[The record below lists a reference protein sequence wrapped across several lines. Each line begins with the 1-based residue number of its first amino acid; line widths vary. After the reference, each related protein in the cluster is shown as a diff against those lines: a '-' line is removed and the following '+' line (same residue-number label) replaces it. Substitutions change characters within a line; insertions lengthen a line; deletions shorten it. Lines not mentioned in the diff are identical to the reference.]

1 MAPVSATPTKVKKA
15 APKKPSE
22 HPQYKEMI
30 AAAIAALA
38 NRSGSSK
45 IAISKYI
52 SANYKVGDRHE
63 SLLRSALL
71 RGLKAGALVKK
82 SGVGCSG
89 SFKLAA
95 AVKKPAAKKPAAKK
109 PAVKKPAAKKA
120 AAKKTATPKKKA
132 APKKKTAAAKKSTPK
147 KKPVAAKKK
156 PVAKKATPKKAK
168 K

>member
-1 MAPVSATPTKVKKA
+1 MSPAATPTKAKKAA
-15 APKKPSE
+15 APKKPSA
-22 HPQYKEMI
+22 HPEYKVMI
-30 AAAIAALA
+30 ASAITALA

-45 IAISKYI
+45 VAISKYI

-63 SLLRSALL
+63 SLLKMALL
-71 RGLKAGALVKK
+71 RGLKSGALVKK

-109 PAVKKPAAKKA
+109 PAAKKPAAKK
-120 AAKKTATPKKKA
+120 TGTPKKKV
-132 APKKKTAAAKKSTPK
+132 APKKKTAAAKKTTPK
-147 KKPVAAKKK
+147 KKATAAKKK
-156 PVAKKATPKKAK
+156 PTAKKATPKKAK